1 MQATARACES
11 VLACMRA
18 NAQARTTGAQISHTH
33 KQTHTHGLS
42 RLRQDRFVFVD
53 GMQVAAAEVSA
64 GTGVTWREGEAI
76 LDVQLRRGIRPDFQ
90 QFVTLMCAVEKQAEL
105 GVRICPRM
113 HAHTRSVHPSIHPC
127 INLSI

>member
-1 MQATARACES
+1 MH
-11 VLACMRA
+11 ACMH
-18 NAQARTTGAQISHTH
+18 AQARTTGAQISHTH

-53 GMQVAAAEVSA
+53 GMQVAAAEMSA

-127 INLSI
+127 IYLSI